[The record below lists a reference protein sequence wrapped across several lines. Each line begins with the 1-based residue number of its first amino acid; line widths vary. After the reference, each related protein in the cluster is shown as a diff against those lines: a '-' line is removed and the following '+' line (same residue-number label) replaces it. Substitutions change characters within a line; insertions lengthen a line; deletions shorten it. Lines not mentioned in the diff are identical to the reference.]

1 MKARGDTEAYVID
14 AGGHLLGKLSIY
26 AVLAAQSRGVADFM
40 DTAPLR
46 LYTHDSLDHA
56 MVVASQFVGESL
68 PIVEKESGLLK
79 GIVTEGS
86 LFQAVINVQKQARH
100 HERS

>member
-1 MKARGDTEAYVID
+1 
-14 AGGHLLGKLSIY
+14 
-26 AVLAAQSRGVADFM
+26 
-40 DTAPLR
+40 
-46 LYTHDSLDHA
+46 